1 MLAMTILSFHPIQ
14 YGWREEDNKYYFQW
28 FEGDQLRFIQTI
40 TDGIY
45 QEENIIVKAVLA
57 VNCDAVPLEKI
68 VEVPE
73 GHTVQISCESKDGNH
88 SFAFWELASRDILGP
103 GNEYD
108 ENNMDRTTKILM
120 KALSNKD
127 DSIIEQLRIPKYET
141 TKGLDVSEIEI
152 LLTKQLRIPKYETTK
167 GLDVSEIEILLT
179 NCHKLFIDK
188 FPEPKK
194 CSELAKALEQPSR
207 QQYSSEDEPVSQLL
221 HVYR

>member
-152 LLTKQLRIPKYETTK
+152 LLT
-167 GLDVSEIEILLT
+167 